1 MKKAEKGSYG
11 YLAYEKKK
19 RLLVT
24 AVLFF
29 IPLGIF
35 ATGYIQTKTRLNL
48 FTVVA
53 ILGCLPACKSL
64 VGLIMIF
71 MQKPM
76 DREQHEKA
84 AAAAGSLVSGYEL
97 AVTAY
102 EHTTLLQA
110 VAIRG
115 KQMVCYTRDEKT
127 DPAYLEKHIRQML
140 SANGFPQA
148 QVKVMKDFDK
158 YCQRVRQLSSLEKNE
173 EETAFSGDERYP
185 GKSAEEVMLRVL
197 CAISL

>member
-1 MKKAEKGSYG
+1 MKKVEKGSYG
-11 YLAYEKKK
+11 YIQYQKKK

-24 AVLFF
+24 FILFL
-29 IPLGIF
+29 IPLVIF
-35 ATGYIQTKTRLNL
+35 ATGLIQTKTRLNL

-53 ILGCLPACKSL
+53 IVGCLPACKSL

-76 DREQHEKA
+76 SHDQYEKA
-84 AAAAGSLVSGYEL
+84 AQAAGSLTAGYEL

-110 VAIRG
+110 VVLKG
-115 KQMVCYTRDEKT
+115 NQVVCYTRDEKT
-127 DPAYLEKHIRQML
+127 NPPYIEKHIKQML
-140 SANGFPQA
+140 SANGFGRA
-148 QVKVMKDFDK
+148 QVNVMKDFDK
-158 YCQRVRQLSSLEKNE
+158 YCQRARQLAASGRSEE
-173 EETAFSGDERYP
+173 EETFQGDERYP
-185 GKSAEEVMLRVL
+185 GSSSEEVMLRVL

>member
-11 YLAYEKKK
+11 YIPYQKKK

-24 AVLFF
+24 FCLFL
-29 IPLGIF
+29 IPLVIF

-76 DREQHEKA
+76 GEKEHERA
-84 AAAAGSLVSGYEL
+84 SLAAGSLTAGYGL

-110 VAIRG
+110 VVIRG
-115 KQMVCYTRDEKT
+115 RQVVCYTEDEKT
-127 DPAYLEKHIRQML
+127 KPPYIEKHIRQML
-140 SANGFPQA
+140 SANGFPEA
-148 QVKVMKDFDK
+148 QVKVMKDLGK
-158 YCQRVRQLSSLEKNE
+158 YCQRAEQLAALGAEKE
-173 EETAFSGDERYP
+173 EEAFQGDERYP
-185 GKSAEEVMLRVL
+185 GMSREEVMLRVL

>member
-11 YLAYEKKK
+11 YIQYQKKK
-19 RLLVT
+19 RLVVT
-24 AVLFF
+24 FILFL
-29 IPLGIF
+29 IPLAIY

-64 VGLIMIF
+64 VGLIMIL

-76 DREQHEKA
+76 SHEQYEKA
-84 AAAAGSLVSGYEL
+84 AKAAGGLTAGYEL

-110 VAIRG
+110 VVLKG
-115 KQMVCYTRDEKT
+115 KQIVCLTQDAKT
-127 DPAYLEKHIRQML
+127 DPSYIEKHIKQML
-140 SANGFPQA
+140 SANGFPSA

-158 YCQRVRQLSSLEKNE
+158 YCQRARQLAAAPKGE
-173 EETAFSGDERYP
+173 EEENFREDERYP
-185 GKSAEEVMLRVL
+185 GKSSEEVMLRVL